1 MTNSNSNSKSTNS
14 TSSKPTS
21 RRSSTLSASIPSA
34 DPLIVGRW
42 NKKGKELREFSTMD
56 VKMFIAKIYIMKY
69 SSRDSLVYY
78 EKDYER
84 DIFRFAKN
92 SNVFGYCH
100 TNPLRIRL
108 DMKYTQGKPYD

>member
-1 MTNSNSNSKSTNS
+1 MNYANILAEFGKLRLFCSA
-14 TSSKPTS
+14 SSKPTG

-56 VKMFIAKIYIMKY
+56 VKEMFIAKIYIMKY

-78 EKDYER
+78 EKDFER
-84 DIFRFAKN
+84 DIFRFAKE
-92 SNVFGYCH
+92 
-100 TNPLRIRL
+100 
-108 DMKYTQGKPYD
+108 Q